1 MCRNALFALVVGA
14 ALAAIGIR
22 VTSAPNATA
31 TATSKAPL
39 TPAGFSHPL
48 VLPPVNTNAN
58 VSIGINEVCVQIL
71 DGPCTN
77 MWTYGGTYQGL
88 TIRRPTGQRT
98 YVAFTNGLDPLARYT
113 SLRAIRI
120 LRTPIRPTHPDST
133 AANNQP

>member
-58 VSIGINEVCVQIL
+58 VSIGINEVCVHIL
-71 DGPCTN
+71 DGPCTT

-88 TIRRPTGQRT
+88 TIRRRTGQRT
-98 YVAFTNGLDPLARYT
+98 DGALPTGLELLARYPL
-113 SLRAIRI
+113 LRA
-120 LRTPIRPTHPDST
+120 LRSLGCLS
-133 AANNQP
+133 